1 MRHRSVTYSPAKTSA
16 IMPAKTTEATFQAL
30 ADPTRRAVLDLLRR
44 GSQPAGEIAQAFP
57 VSRPAISKH
66 LRLLR
71 RAHLVRE
78 HREGRHRVYQLNPEP
93 LRAVDSWLDQYRN
106 FWNMSLTNLKTFVEA
121 EYAKEQTQQMR
132 PSAVSPNI
140 KNPKGNR

>member
-93 LRAVDSWLDQYRN
+93 LRAVDSWIGQYRD
-106 FWNMSLTNLKTFVEA
+106 FWVANLNSLKSFVEA
-121 EYAKEQTQQMR
+121 EYARETQ
-132 PSAVSPNI
+132 SPR
-140 KNPKGNR
+140 KPK